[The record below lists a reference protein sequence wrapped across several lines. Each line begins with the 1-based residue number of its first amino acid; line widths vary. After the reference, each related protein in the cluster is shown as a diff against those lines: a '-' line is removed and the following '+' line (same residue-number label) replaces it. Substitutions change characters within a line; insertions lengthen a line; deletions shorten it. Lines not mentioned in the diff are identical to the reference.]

1 MSVLAR
7 TEETLKDEEKSL
19 FDWCKEGNAK
29 MLDGLLDSENINLQ
43 DDNVRGRMCPVCK

>member
-7 TEETLKDEEKSL
+7 TEEALKDEEKSP

-29 MLDGLLDSENINLQ
+29 MLGSLLDSENINHQ
-43 DDNVRGRMCPVCK
+43 DDNVRE